1 MLLTIHSKAWN
12 ASIMPM
18 KLMNTLLVG
27 LALLSPLA
35 LAQEATSLQSD
46 WIDLVK
52 GSKGDTMG
60 VEVRDVQ
67 PGDTPGTRKVY
78 ISVPKVSMGNPDAIE
93 EVVVVGQAP
102 EESEPLDIEYEWVYD
117 YDDDNYGL
125 ILHIGEGNWPIR
137 LYMNSG
143 PGYIR
148 QE

>member
-1 MLLTIHSKAWN
+1 MNISKTLLT
-12 ASIMPM
+12 
-18 KLMNTLLVG
+18 G

-52 GSKGDTMG
+52 GSKGKTLG
-60 VEVRDVQ
+60 VEVQDVQ

-78 ISVPKVSMGNPDAIE
+78 IAVPKVSMGHPDAIE
-93 EVVVVGQAP
+93 EVLVVGQAP
-102 EESEPLDIEYEWVYD
+102 EKSEPLDIQYEWVYD
-117 YDDDNYGL
+117 YDEDNYGL
-125 ILHIGEGNWPIR
+125 VLQLGEGNWPIR
-137 LYMNSG
+137 LYMNSS